1 MQALPTEPNTWSSLP
16 PVLRESWRRSAQ
28 TVQDP
33 VRALPP
39 IELDGA
45 EVASHRRTH
54 PLGLVLPVL
63 RRLLVQPAA
72 EAGLIVAIGD
82 ARGRLLWVDGARE
95 TLRQG
100 ERSGFQPGANWSEQ
114 AIGTS
119 APGLA
124 LATGGGVQVHREQHF
139 SYTAHRFSCSAAP
152 VHHPGTG
159 ELLGVVDLTGGDHA
173 VAVHSLPLLWAAI
186 SAAQA
191 QLRLIPVEPSPIRLA
206 ALGRQAATL
215 SISGSEQPL
224 GLRHA
229 EILFLLGWHRQ
240 QRRGQGLSAEE
251 LAELL
256 FGEPA
261 HEVAVRAELVRLR
274 RLLLSRGSTPLA
286 LLSRPYRLSAPVQ
299 LDAHEVRA
307 ALIAGDHQRALEIY
321 SGELLPGSEAPGV
334 LRVRRE
340 LSTQLRESILSDGTG
355 EDLWRYLQLPEA
367 AEDQEAI
374 RLALRLLPPAAPE
387 RAALIAGV
395 ESSAAS

>member
-16 PVLRESWRRSAQ
+16 PALRESWRRSAQ
-28 TVQDP
+28 KVDDP
-33 VRALPP
+33 IRALPP

-45 EVASHRRTH
+45 ELASHRRAH
-54 PLGLVLPVL
+54 PLSLVLPVL
-63 RRLLVQPAA
+63 RRLLVQPAT

-82 ARGRLLWVDGARE
+82 ARGTLLWVDGARE

-100 ERSGFQPGANWSEQ
+100 ELSGFQPGANWSER

-124 LATGGGVQVHREQHF
+124 LATGRGAQVHREQHF
-139 SYTAHRFSCSAAP
+139 AYTAHRFSCSAAP

-186 SAAQA
+186 SAAEA
-191 QLRLIPVEPSPIRLA
+191 QLRLLPMERSPTRLDT
-206 ALGRQAATL
+206 LGRRAATL
-215 SISGSEQPL
+215 STSGSEQRL

-229 EILFLLGWHRQ
+229 EILFLLSWHGQ
-240 QRRGQGLSAEE
+240 QRTGHGLSAEE

-256 FGEPA
+256 YGEPA

-274 RLLLSRGSTPLA
+274 RLLLSRGPGPFE
-286 LLSRPYRLSAPVQ
+286 LLSRPYRLSPPLQ
-299 LDAHEVRA
+299 LDAQEVKA
-307 ALIAGDHQRALEIY
+307 ALTAGDRQHALEIY

-340 LSTQLRESILSDGTG
+340 LSTQLRESILSDGTT
-355 EDLWRYLQLPEA
+355 EELWRYLQLPEA
-367 AEDQEAI
+367 SEDQEAI
-374 RLALRLLPPAAPE
+374 RLALRLLPASAPE

-395 ESSAAS
+395 ESGAAS